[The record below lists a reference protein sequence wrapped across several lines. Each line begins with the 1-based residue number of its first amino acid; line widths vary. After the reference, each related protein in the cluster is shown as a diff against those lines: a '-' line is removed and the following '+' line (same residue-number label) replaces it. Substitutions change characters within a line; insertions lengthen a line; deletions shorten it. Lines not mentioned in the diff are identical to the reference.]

1 VKWLLLLIPLAVTYY
16 TYTYGR
22 WALKN
27 GYRRGGIGAFILA
40 AFVLALSVFALFFKR
55 EF

>member
-1 VKWLLLLIPLAVTYY
+1 MKWLLLLSLLAVSYY

-27 GYRRGGIGAFILA
+27 GYRRGGIGIMLLVV
-40 AFVLALSVFALFFKR
+40 FVISLGLYGLFLKM